1 MTDSGGLSPRVSVH
15 GIQKKPN
22 LILLQAFTYFG
33 IKKPSKDHKYLIEL
47 NRFPH
52 IPCIYGKV
60 GFKGYDNSKQNVT
73 S

>member
-33 IKKPSKDHKYLIEL
+33 IKKPSKDHKYLIEI
-47 NRFPH
+47 FP
-52 IPCIYGKV
+52 
-60 GFKGYDNSKQNVT
+60 
-73 S
+73 